1 VAILNGVSTRAR
13 FSLATRP
20 MVGIELLGGEQDI
33 VNAVNEGSLRRLLS
47 FHAVSTPA
55 FQEKLA
61 IRGSSRLSKQK
72 F

>member
-1 VAILNGVSTRAR
+1 
-13 FSLATRP
+13 